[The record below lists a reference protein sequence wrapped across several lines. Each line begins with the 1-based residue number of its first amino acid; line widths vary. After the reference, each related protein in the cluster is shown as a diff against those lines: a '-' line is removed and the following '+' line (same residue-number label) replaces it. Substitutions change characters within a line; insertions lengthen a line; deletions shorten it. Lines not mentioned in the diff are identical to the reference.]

1 MRVKEVYDLAEVE
14 RIKRHDQ
21 YAQDIG
27 IEKLPK
33 EEKDDLSRKR
43 RRLDLATHNDREKS
57 IDAVLEDVWQITSS
71 TPEAEECDEY
81 EGVPIDQ
88 WLDMYFDLRIEI
100 AMWYDDKLG
109 FNDEDE

>member
-1 MRVKEVYDLAEVE
+1 MRVKEVYDLDEVE

-27 IEKLPK
+27 IKKLTQ

-43 RRLDLATHNDREKS
+43 GRLDLATHNEREQC
-57 IDAVLEDVWQITSS
+57 IDAVLKDVWQITISA
-71 TPEAEECDEY
+71 PEAEEFDEY
-81 EGVPIDQ
+81 EDVPIDQ

-109 FNDEDE
+109 FNDEDK